1 MMNKF
6 TMAALAVALTSSMGA
21 MALTS
26 EGEFNINFTQVDQ
39 IVINT
44 PDDINLSADTLVSF
58 ARFCVGAVG
67 ASSEAAVSFSM
78 VADSANG
85 QQLVASSDTAG
96 IPYVLKYSMDEA
108 ASALPTVDYSS
119 AKEIAFNQVVSGAS
133 TGINKESCETGGQ
146 FNGLFWADITDA
158 NISGLS
164 ADLYSDTVTMLV
176 TSE

>member
-26 EGEFNINFTQVDQ
+26 KGEFDINFTQVDQ

-44 PDDINLSADTLVSF
+44 PDDINLSADTPVSF

-108 ASALPTVDYSS
+108 ASALPTVNYNS

-133 TGINKESCETGGQ
+133 TGLTRTNCEDDGR
-146 FNGLFWADITDA
+146 FNGLFWADV
-158 NISGLS
+158 SGSELSGFS

-176 TSE
+176 TAE